1 MRAATAWP
9 SGWWARLLL
18 LACTLLGLAAMH
30 TIGHGTHSTASHSD
44 GHAVGSSP
52 TATRPEPAAPAA
64 PADGVPA
71 AHAAVAPVSGAAH
84 AAVAPVSGAG
94 HVTVAP
100 VQGAGSAAVTLVP
113 GPEHVADLAAGQDC
127 AGADC
132 RRTAA
137 EASAGGTLA
146 LPADPPSGAPSGWS
160 VCLAVL
166 GAVTVTLLLAALLL
180 RRARAAGATRRPRR
194 PSRGPR
200 APPPDPVGLRL
211 ATVSVLRR

>member
-30 TIGHGTHSTASHSD
+30 TIGHGTHSAASHPD
-44 GHAVGSSP
+44 GHAAGSSA
-52 TATRPEPAAPAA
+52 TATLPEAVLAPPAAL
-64 PADGVPA
+64 ADEVPA
-71 AHAAVAPVSGAAH
+71 AHAAVAPVFGAAY
-84 AAVAPVSGAG
+84 AAVAPMSGAG
-94 HVTVAP
+94 
-100 VQGAGSAAVTLVP
+100 
-113 GPEHVADLAAGQDC
+113 HVADLAAGDDC
-127 AGADC
+127 AGDGC

-137 EASAGGTLA
+137 ELSAGGALA
-146 LPADPPSGAPSGWS
+146 LPADPPRDAPSGWS

-166 GAVTVTLLLAALLL
+166 GAVTVALLLAALLL
-180 RRARAAGATRRPRR
+180 RRARPAGATRRPRR